1 MSSVAAGLSL
11 IVICAFIEGL
21 AQISWKLSSQRPDRK
36 TMWVALGGLAYAI
49 EIPLYTVALKMIDVT
64 VAFAMGS
71 LSFVAVAVLS
81 RVLLG
86 ERISAKRGA
95 GLFLILSGVALMG
108 GQA

>member
-1 MSSVAAGLSL
+1 MSGIAAGLSL

-21 AQISWKLSSQRPDRK
+21 AQISWKLSSQQSGRK
-36 TMWVALGGLAYAI
+36 IMWIALGALAYAI
-49 EIPLYTVALKMIDVT
+49 EIPLYTIALKMIDVT

-71 LSFVAVAVLS
+71 LSFVAVALLS
-81 RVLLG
+81 RALLG
-86 ERISAKRGA
+86 EKISTERAA